1 MSEAGSNMK
10 ERKTGISMLS
20 LWVVIIVVIT
30 CIAIGLCVALQ
41 ILAVKT
47 VLICG
52 AILLPVIFF
61 SRLLYEIILI
71 FRKK

>member
-1 MSEAGSNMK
+1 MSETGNNMK
-10 ERKTGISMLS
+10 ERKTRISKLS
-20 LWVVIIVVIT
+20 IWVVIIVAIV
-30 CIAIGLCVALQ
+30 CIAIVLCVALQ

-47 VLICG
+47 LLICG
-52 AILLPVIFF
+52 AIFLPVIFF